1 MTKPKKTRPT
11 GGGAGRF
18 TITLANQGGQSFG
31 VDGDKPLLDTLEQRG
46 VSLPYG
52 CRYGGCIS
60 CAAKLLD
67 GEVDQSEGVALN
79 GRQMYDGYVLLCVA
93 RPQSD
98 CTLDVGV
105 ESHDKLYRN
114 PFQSPLRPEELK
126 ADIRTGPKPMEDTR

>member
-1 MTKPKKTRPT
+1 MTELENSNSK
-11 GGGAGRF
+11 GAEAEHF
-18 TITLANQGGQSFG
+18 LIKLANQGGQSFT
-31 VDGDKPLLDTLEQRG
+31 VDGDTPLLVTLEGHG

-67 GEVDQSEGVALN
+67 GAVDQSEGVALN
-79 GRQMYDGYVLLCVA
+79 GRQIANGYVLLCVA
-93 RPQSD
+93 RPLSD

-114 PFQSPLRPEELK
+114 PFQSPLEPDELK
-126 ADIRTGPKPMEDTR
+126 PSARTGPKSMEEPR